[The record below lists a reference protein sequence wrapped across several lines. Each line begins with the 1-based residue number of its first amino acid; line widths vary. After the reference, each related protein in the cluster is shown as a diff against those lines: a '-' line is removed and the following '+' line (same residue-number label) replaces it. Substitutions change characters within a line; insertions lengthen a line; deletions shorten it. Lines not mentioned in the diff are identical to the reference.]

1 MDKLFLAGI
10 LIDEKVEKSL
20 SDLIKREPSAYVTG
34 DNTDCSK
41 LNTRLCGI
49 DFEFK
54 GFRVLNL
61 DDGEFLDIDLDSYL
75 ESDLDVYGINISK
88 ERISSSRKINAFADD
103 GVVLH
108 LLPSGLSTILSILP
122 LICNDRLL
130 DVSDSVGLDC
140 KYMRYGIGNDLQMT
154 ELNIKIDPINK
165 KYDVSYNGETV
176 GGNLCDEDSS
186 LKVMMYN
193 RREGE
198 SLIDDILENFGLS
211 KIDGVRVVN
220 NIVYLTKNSGSFV
233 IPNGVTKIVMTWN
246 TMYKNLN
253 VVVPK
258 TVVDFRITDYE
269 PSFNNVTFYVHKE
282 SDKAFVIKL
291 IESYFDEDTFDIDDF
306 NDFSL
311 KELAELC
318 SNSNLNID
326 FY

>member
-20 SDLIKREPSAYVTG
+20 SDLIKREPSTYVTG

-41 LNTRLCGI
+41 LNTRLCDT

-88 ERISSSRKINAFADD
+88 EHISSSRKINAFAKNDTA
-103 GVVLH
+103 LFA
-108 LLPSGLSTILSILP
+108 LSPILSILP
-122 LICNDRLL
+122 LICNDRIL
-130 DVSDSVGLDC
+130 DVSDSVGLDY
-140 KYMRYGIGNDLQMT
+140 KYMRYGIGNDLQMA
-154 ELNIKIDPINK
+154 ELNIKIDLINK

-220 NIVYLTKNSGSFV
+220 NTVYLTKNSGSFV
-233 IPNGVTKIVMTWN
+233 IPNGVTKLVMTWN

-291 IESYFDEDTFDIDDF
+291 IKSYFDEDTFDIDDF

-318 SNSNLNID
+318 NNTNLIID

>member
-10 LIDEKVEKSL
+10 LIDDEVEKSL
-20 SDLIKREPSAYVTG
+20 SDLIKREPSVYVTG
-34 DNTDCSK
+34 DNTDCSE
-41 LNTRLCGI
+41 LNVRLFSKK
-49 DFEFK
+49 FEFK

-75 ESDLDVYGINISK
+75 ESDLGIYGINISK
-88 ERISSSRKINAFADD
+88 EHVRSSRKINAFADD
-103 GVVLH
+103 GVALH
-108 LLPSGLSTILSILP
+108 LLPSGLSTILPILP

-154 ELNIKIDPINK
+154 ELIIKIDPINK
-165 KYDVSYNGETV
+165 KYNVSYNGETV
-176 GGNLCDEDSS
+176 GGNLYDEESN
-186 LKVMMYN
+186 LKVMMYS
-193 RREGE
+193 RREDE
-198 SLIDDILENFGLS
+198 SLLDDILENFGLS
-211 KIDGVRVVN
+211 KIDGVRIVN
-220 NIVYLTKNSGSFV
+220 NIAYLTKNSGSFV
-233 IPNGVTKIVMTWN
+233 VPNGVTKIVMTWN
-246 TMYKNLN
+246 AMYKNLN

-291 IESYFDEDTFDIDDF
+291 IKSYFDEDTFDIDDF

-311 KELAELC
+311 KELVELC
-318 SNSNLNID
+318 SNMYLSIN